1 MTAFPYAVAADA
13 PLARALEMMAEH
25 DIRHLPVT
33 RAGRL
38 ASVVGRAE
46 VALALEPREG
56 GVPPERL
63 TVGDVCSGEVYVVDV
78 ATPLDQVLMGMA
90 SRHADCAVVVKEERL
105 AGIFTPTDACRTFA
119 ELLRNIYPLPDG
131 DDAA

>member
-13 PLARALEMMAEH
+13 PLTRALEMMAEH

-33 RAGRL
+33 RGGRL
-38 ASVVGRAE
+38 TSVVGKAE
-46 VALALEPREG
+46 VALALEPQAGEA
-56 GVPPERL
+56 PPVGL
-63 TVGDVCSGEVYVVDV
+63 TVADVCSGEVYVVDV

-90 SRHADCAVVVKEERL
+90 ERHADCAAVVKEGRL

-119 ELLRNIYPLPDG
+119 ELLREIFPLADG